1 MLIFVIYFLVLQ
13 HIVEC
18 VMLIKTYYI
27 TKQMQHNMEIHTKIK
42 RIIDEM
48 KLNNNS
54 FAKLIGVTST
64 TIDSITIGRLQADG
78 ERKRTKPGFDLLQ
91 SIITHCNVN
100 PDYFFGNSD
109 EIFADKTNSEVG
121 LHLPKIITVNEEGEE
136 NINFVGVKA
145 RAGYLDGYA
154 DPEYMESLPSF
165 SMPMLKNGTYRCFEI
180 KGNSMSTTIHDGDYL
195 FGKYVDNF
203 DDILDGRIYVIISKN
218 DGVVVKRVLN
228 RIRESGKLILKSD
241 NRDGN
246 YPMYSIYAEDI
257 LEVWYASMYASKQM
271 PDPINIYEKIHDLE
285 SKFYEMEETLR
296 KKLN

>member
-1 MLIFVIYFLVLQ
+1 MLLFIIYFLVLQ
-13 HIVEC
+13 HIMEY
-18 VMLIKTYYI
+18 VMLVKTYYI
-27 TKQMQHNMEIHTKIK
+27 IKIKANNMEIHTKIK

-64 TIDSITIGRLQADG
+64 TIDSITVGRLQSDG

-109 EIFADKTNSEVG
+109 EIFTNKTNSEVG
-121 LHLPKIITVNEEGEE
+121 LNLPKIITVNEEGEE

-195 FGKYVDNF
+195 FGNTLI
-203 DDILDGRIYVIISKN
+203 ILMIFSTE
-218 DGVVVKRVLN
+218 
-228 RIRESGKLILKSD
+228 ESMLLSV
-241 NRDGN
+241 R
-246 YPMYSIYAEDI
+246 M
-257 LEVWYASMYASKQM
+257 
-271 PDPINIYEKIHDLE
+271 
-285 SKFYEMEETLR
+285 ME
-296 KKLN
+296 

>member
-1 MLIFVIYFLVLQ
+1 
-13 HIVEC
+13 
-18 VMLIKTYYI
+18 
-27 TKQMQHNMEIHTKIK
+27 MEIHTKIK

-64 TIDSITIGRLQADG
+64 TIDSITIGRLQSDG
-78 ERKRTKPGFDLLQ
+78 DRKRTKPGFDLLQ

-100 PDYFFGNSD
+100 PDYFFGDSD
-109 EIFADKTNSEVG
+109 EIFTNKTTAEVG
-121 LHLPKIITVNEEGEE
+121 LNLPKIITVNEDGEE

-145 RAGYLDGYA
+145 RAGYLDGYS

>member
-1 MLIFVIYFLVLQ
+1 MD
-13 HIVEC
+13 
-18 VMLIKTYYI
+18 
-27 TKQMQHNMEIHTKIK
+27 IHTKIR
-42 RIIDEM
+42 RIIDEL

-64 TIDSITIGRLQADG
+64 TIDSITIGRLQENG

-91 SIITHCNVN
+91 SIIKRCDVN
-100 PDYFFGNSD
+100 ADYFFGNSK
-109 EIFADKTNSEVG
+109 EIFNNKAGSEVG
-121 LHLPKIITVNEEGEE
+121 LNLPKIITVNENGQE

-145 RAGYLDGYA
+145 RAGYLDGYS
-154 DPEYMESLPSF
+154 DPEYMETLPSF
-165 SMPMLKNGTYRCFEI
+165 SMPMLKNGTFRCFEI

-218 DGVVVKRVLN
+218 DGIVVKRVIN

-241 NRDGN
+241 NKDGN

-271 PDPINIYEKIHDLE
+271 PDPINIYEKLYALE
-285 SKFYEMEETLR
+285 SKYFELEETLH
-296 KKLN
+296 KKQN

>member
-1 MLIFVIYFLVLQ
+1 
-13 HIVEC
+13 
-18 VMLIKTYYI
+18 
-27 TKQMQHNMEIHTKIK
+27 MEIHNKIK

-54 FAKLIGVTST
+54 FARLIGVTST
-64 TIDSITIGRLQADG
+64 TIDSITIGRLQSDG
-78 ERKRTKPGFDLLQ
+78 NRKRTKPGFDLVY
-91 SIITHCNVN
+91 SIITRCNIN
-100 PDYFFGNSD
+100 PEYFFGNSE
-109 EIFADKTNSEVG
+109 EIFVKLGNTNS
-121 LHLPKIITVNEEGEE
+121 LSLSLPKIVTVNQEGEE

-145 RAGYLDGYA
+145 RAGYLDGYS
-154 DPEYMESLPSF
+154 DPEYMETLPSF

-195 FGKYVDNF
+195 FGKYVDDF

-257 LEVWYASMYASKQM
+257 VEVWYASMYASKQM
-271 PDPINIYEKIHDLE
+271 PDPVNIYEKLHALE
-285 SKFYEMEETLR
+285 SKFFEMEETLK

>member
-1 MLIFVIYFLVLQ
+1 
-13 HIVEC
+13 
-18 VMLIKTYYI
+18 
-27 TKQMQHNMEIHTKIK
+27 MEIHTKIK

-78 ERKRTKPGFDLLQ
+78 DRKRTKPGFDLLQ
-91 SIITHCNVN
+91 SIITHCNVD
-100 PDYFFGNSD
+100 PDYFFGDSE
-109 EIFADKTNSEVG
+109 EIFTNKTNDVVG
-121 LHLPKIITVNEEGEE
+121 LNLPKIITVNEDGEE

-154 DPEYMESLPSF
+154 DPEYMETLPSF

-271 PDPINIYEKIHDLE
+271 PDPINIYEKLHALE
-285 SKFYEMEETLR
+285 SKFFELEETLR
-296 KKLN
+296 KKQN

>member
-1 MLIFVIYFLVLQ
+1 MLLFIIYFLVLQ
-13 HIVEC
+13 HIMEY
-18 VMLIKTYYI
+18 VMLVKTYYI
-27 TKQMQHNMEIHTKIK
+27 IKIKANNMEIHTKIK

-64 TIDSITIGRLQADG
+64 TIDSITVGRLQSDG

-109 EIFADKTNSEVG
+109 EIFTNKTNSEVG
-121 LHLPKIITVNEEGEE
+121 LNLPKIITVNEEGEE

>member
-1 MLIFVIYFLVLQ
+1 
-13 HIVEC
+13 
-18 VMLIKTYYI
+18 
-27 TKQMQHNMEIHTKIK
+27 MEIHNKIK
-42 RIIDEM
+42 RIVEDL

-54 FAKLIGVTST
+54 FAKLIGVTTT
-64 TIDSITIGRLQADG
+64 TIDSITLGRLQPNG

-91 SIITHCNVN
+91 SIITQCNVS
-100 PDYFFGNSD
+100 PEYFFGESE
-109 EIFADKTNSEVG
+109 EIFVNKTKNAVE
-121 LHLPKIITVNEEGEE
+121 LNLPKIITINEDGEE
-136 NINFVGVKA
+136 NINFVGIKA
-145 RAGYLDGYA
+145 RAGYLDGYS
-154 DPEYMESLPSF
+154 DPEYMGTLPSF
-165 SMPMLKNGTYRCFEI
+165 RMPMLNKGTYRCFEI

-257 LEVWYASMYASKQM
+257 LEVWYATMYASRQM
-271 PDPINIYEKIHDLE
+271 PDPINIYEKLHALE
-285 SKFYEMEETLR
+285 SKVFELEETLR
-296 KKLN
+296 KKQH

>member
-1 MLIFVIYFLVLQ
+1 MD
-13 HIVEC
+13 
-18 VMLIKTYYI
+18 
-27 TKQMQHNMEIHTKIK
+27 IHTKIK
-42 RIIDEM
+42 RIIDELN
-48 KLNNNS
+48 LNNNS

-64 TIDSITIGRLQADG
+64 TVDSITIGRLQADG

-91 SIITHCNVN
+91 SIIKKCNVN
-100 PDYFFGNSD
+100 ADYFFGDSK
-109 EIFADKTNSEVG
+109 EIFTNKITTEAS
-121 LHLPKIITVNEEGEE
+121 LNLPKIITVNENGEE

-154 DPEYMESLPSF
+154 DPEYMETLPSF

-218 DGVVVKRVLN
+218 DGLVVKRVLN

-241 NRDGN
+241 NKDGN

-257 LEVWYASMYASKQM
+257 LEVWYASMYASRQM
-271 PDPINIYEKIHDLE
+271 PDPINIYDKIHALE
-285 SKFYEMEETLR
+285 SKYFELEESLH
-296 KKLN
+296 KKQN

>member
-1 MLIFVIYFLVLQ
+1 
-13 HIVEC
+13 
-18 VMLIKTYYI
+18 
-27 TKQMQHNMEIHTKIK
+27 MEIHIKIK

-100 PDYFFGNSD
+100 PEYFFGASED
-109 EIFADKTNSEVG
+109 IFSTKGNNATDLKI
-121 LHLPKIITVNEEGEE
+121 PKVITVNPEGDE

-154 DPEYMESLPSF
+154 DPEYMETLPSF
-165 SMPMLKNGTYRCFEI
+165 SMPMLKSGTYRCFEI
-180 KGNSMSTTIHDGDYL
+180 KGNSMSATIHDGDYL

-203 DDILDGRIYVIISKN
+203 DDILDGRIYVIVSKN

-228 RIRESGKLILKSD
+228 RIREHGKLILKSD

-257 LEVWYASMYASKQM
+257 LEIWYASMYASRQM
-271 PDPINIYEKIHDLE
+271 PDPINIYEKLHALE
-285 SKFYEMEETLR
+285 SKYFELEEALK